1 MTRVS
6 CLWVS
11 SFSLVVCK
19 TADCFVEKRGLYN
32 DESVTSDGKNSTRMK
47 LTRTFVILRV
57 EYIFRNCHESGP
69 SLVLDLDYNSYYSR
83 CVKTVMR

>member
-19 TADCFVEKRGLYN
+19 TADCIVEKRGLYR
-32 DESVTSDGKNSTRMK
+32 DKPVTSDGKNSTRMK
-47 LTRTFVILRV
+47 LTRTFVIVRC
-57 EYIFRNCHESGP
+57 EYIFRKCHESGP
-69 SLVLDLDYNSYYSR
+69 SFVLDLETYYSR
-83 CVKTVMR
+83 CMKTVMR